1 VHGSDLVEGF
11 GVEAVEV
18 TLFEHDVQAAPML
31 LTHRG
36 EGTAFGAVVGDPPS
50 SRTSPGAATVIG
62 SA

>member
-1 VHGSDLVEGF
+1 
-11 GVEAVEV
+11 
-18 TLFEHDVQAAPML
+18 ML